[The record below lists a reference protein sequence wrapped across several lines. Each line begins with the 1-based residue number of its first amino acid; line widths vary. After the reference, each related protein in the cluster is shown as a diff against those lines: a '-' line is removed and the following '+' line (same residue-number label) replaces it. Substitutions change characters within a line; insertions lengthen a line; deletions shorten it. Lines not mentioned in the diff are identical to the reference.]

1 MATSP
6 APLPAF
12 PVSVAPS
19 GRSGLGTR
27 MEPGKGIMAPVP
39 GVNKKCPE
47 RAGLTLQSSK
57 NGVANGFSSKNG
69 ALNKEEWC
77 EVTCSKKWCD
87 KPNLAGWTNRIWDFG
102 RKKDLNQRTWGREFT
117 NNTAGFNVPAF
128 RQSHLPVVPHK
139 AVAEVSKI
147 GNL

>member
-77 EVTCSKKWCD
+77 EVTCSKK
-87 KPNLAGWTNRIWDFG
+87 
-102 RKKDLNQRTWGREFT
+102 
-117 NNTAGFNVPAF
+117 
-128 RQSHLPVVPHK
+128 
-139 AVAEVSKI
+139 
-147 GNL
+147 